1 MCLKVLSTDAWVI
14 NHSKNM
20 NTTNLCSLRLSTY
33 LKIKYYISKKQRGRY
48 VS

>member
-1 MCLKVLSTDAWVI
+1 MCSKVLSTDAWVK

-20 NTTNLCSLRLSTY
+20 NTTNLCSLCFSTY